1 MKRILVLSI
10 LLTILLSGTVY
21 ADVWDLGTY
30 TASNGQEVTI
40 TSTGRS
46 GLTADLLINYN
57 GNWDKI
63 EDVVFYYTDSTETT
77 AVLQEESSW
86 YWELKWVD
94 NFIIATGVENIR
106 LDDPSVGAINGIYCR
121 ALQ

>member
-1 MKRILVLSI
+1 MKRILILSI
-10 LLTILLSGTVY
+10 LITILLSGTAY

-94 NFIIATGVENIR
+94 NCIIATGVECIG
-106 LDDPSVGAINGIYCR
+106 LDDPSVGAINGIYYR